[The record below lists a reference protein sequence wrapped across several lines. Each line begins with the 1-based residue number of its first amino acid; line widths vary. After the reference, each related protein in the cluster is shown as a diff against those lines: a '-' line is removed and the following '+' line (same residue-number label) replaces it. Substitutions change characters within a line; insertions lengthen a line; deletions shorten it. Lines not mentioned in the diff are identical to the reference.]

1 MPRLIPLLT
10 LLWLAPPA
18 LADDIR
24 DAEQERLVA
33 QMHSLA
39 QKNVW
44 QGVERTYDQLVDQG
58 YRVDRETLLLAAEAA
73 RNRGDVMSRMARLV
87 EAQYRQNDPAL
98 AGAIEDLSA
107 TFGRVQLSGEGAL
120 DAAATPFRPDAQ
132 QAIVFAREQL
142 SAEKRFDGYLPAGD
156 YTFAGAP
163 FTITPGAP
171 TVVRSTLPEE
181 QGLTDLTLQGVSIPR
196 RATVGGRRLKLNGV
210 GERSK
215 LGVTVYVGA
224 LYVQEPET
232 DAEPLIRQD
241 LPKRLTMDF
250 VFKKTPRDA
259 MTGAFSE
266 GFDKVGRSEGLQE
279 PIRRFL
285 QAMDRDMEKGD
296 RVVMD
301 YVPGVGTL
309 VSVNGREVA
318 RIEGRPFMWAL
329 WGLFLGDEPP
339 TKRLKEGLLG
349 VGK

>member
-1 MPRLIPLLT
+1 MMRPARSTGMRRPARRCVREGTRTGGALRAVVPDTLPSPLAPRSPLPRLIPLLT

-132 QAIVFAREQL
+132 QAFVGPSPLCSF
-142 SAEKRFDGYLPAGD
+142 GG
-156 YTFAGAP
+156 G
-163 FTITPGAP
+163 
-171 TVVRSTLPEE
+171 
-181 QGLTDLTLQGVSIPR
+181 PR
-196 RATVGGRRLKLNGV
+196 RAQRTTQPSPTSAAHPRLDWACSQFLTLRFCFLCV
-210 GERSK
+210 
-215 LGVTVYVGA
+215 V
-224 LYVQEPET
+224 
-232 DAEPLIRQD
+232 PL
-241 LPKRLTMDF
+241 
-250 VFKKTPRDA
+250 
-259 MTGAFSE
+259 E
-266 GFDKVGRSEGLQE
+266 C
-279 PIRRFL
+279 
-285 QAMDRDMEKGD
+285 
-296 RVVMD
+296 
-301 YVPGVGTL
+301 
-309 VSVNGREVA
+309 
-318 RIEGRPFMWAL
+318 W
-329 WGLFLGDEPP
+329 PP
-339 TKRLKEGLLG
+339 
-349 VGK
+349 